1 MTDSKK
7 FTVQWGGKD
16 LTIEVGKFANQAG
29 GSCTVQYGDTVV
41 LATACMSESV
51 RDGLDFFPLQ
61 VEYEERFYAAGRIK
75 GSRFMKKE
83 GRPTDEAI
91 LVARYIDRAIR
102 PLFDD
107 RMRNE
112 IQVIVTCLQFDGEN
126 DPDIIGLIGASCA
139 LHMSNIPWEGPIAD
153 IRIGQIGGEWVIN
166 PSYEA
171 RAKSALDLSF
181 AGTPEKVIMV
191 EAGCDQV
198 AEDTVLEAYT
208 FGSKHLAAPIKLI
221 EDVRAAVGKPK
232 RDMVTPKN
240 DEEKKKAE
248 RRAEVEAIA
257 RPFALTLVKELFFGT
272 PRATKTERALQ
283 KSELKKRVEKHLVEQ
298 GIEGADVKYG
308 TAICEDVLEGEVS
321 RMILD
326 EGKRVDGRSITE
338 IRELVAEVGLFK
350 RLHGSGHFKRGET
363 QVLSTV
369 TLGAPGDIQTLDSME
384 YQGTK
389 QYFHHY
395 NFPPYSVG
403 ECKPMRGPGRREIG
417 HGALAEKALQ
427 PMLPGKEAFPYTV
440 RVVSEV
446 LGSNGSSSMG
456 STCGSTLALMDA
468 GVPIKA
474 PVAGMAMGIATDAS
488 GRWKVITDLQDLE
501 DGEGG
506 MDFKIAGSRTGITAI
521 QMDTKTK
528 GITREIVAQTL
539 KQAYEARI
547 QILDVMAAA
556 IAEPRKELSEFAPR
570 IITLRI
576 DPESI
581 GSVIGPGGKTI
592 NEIITT
598 TGVGSIDIEDD
609 GLVMITSVNAEAAQ
623 KAYDW
628 VRNLTRKAEVGE
640 TFSGKVTRL
649 MEFGAFVE
657 FLPKQEGLVHVSEL
671 APWRVAKVGDI
682 VKVGDSVQVKVTE
695 VDSLGRINLSM
706 KQAPGNVYPEKPPE
720 SAQAFAPRPA
730 AGGKP
735 PFRGPRN
742 DS

>member
-1 MTDSKK
+1 MPDSKK

-16 LTIEVGKFANQAG
+16 LIIETGVFANQAN

-51 RDGLDFFPLQ
+51 REGLDFFPLQ

-112 IQVIVTCLQFDGEN
+112 IQVVVTCLQFDGEN
-126 DPDIIGLIGASCA
+126 DPDIIGLIAASCA
-139 LHMSNIPWEGPIAD
+139 LHVSDIPWDGPIAD

-171 RAKSALDLSF
+171 RKKSVLDLSF
-181 AGTPEKVIMV
+181 AGTADTVIMI

-198 AEDTVLEAYT
+198 PEAT
-208 FGSKHLAAPIKLI
+208 ALDAFAFGAKHIGAPVKLI
-221 EDVRAAVGKPK
+221 EDARAAIGKKK

-240 DEEKKKAE
+240 EDEKAKAE
-248 RRAEVEAIA
+248 KREKIQAMA
-257 RPFALTLVKELFFGT
+257 RPFLAKAVNELFFST
-272 PRATKTERALQ
+272 PQATKVERAKQ
-283 KSELKKRVEKHLVEQ
+283 KSELKKRCEAFLLA
-298 GIEGADVKYG
+298 EGVDAADVKLG
-308 TAICEDVLEGEVS
+308 TSIAEEVLEAEVS
-321 RMILD
+321 RKILEED
-326 EGKRVDGRSITE
+326 ARVDGRGITQ
-338 IRELVAEVGLFK
+338 IRPLFSDVGIFK
-350 RLHGSGHFKRGET
+350 RLHGSAHFKRGET
-363 QVLSTV
+363 QILSTV

-417 HGALAEKALQ
+417 HGALAEKAIL
-427 PMLPGKEAFPYTV
+427 PMLPEKEQFPYTI

-456 STCGSTLALMDA
+456 STCGSSLALMDA

-474 PVAGMAMGIATDAS
+474 AVAGIAMGLATDAS

-501 DGEGG
+501 DGAGG
-506 MDFKIAGSRTGITAI
+506 MDFKVAGSRTGITAI

-528 GITREIVAQTL
+528 GIGHDVIAQTFT
-539 KQAYEARI
+539 QAFAARME
-547 QILDVMAAA
+547 ILDVMDKA
-556 IAEPRKELSEFAPR
+556 IAAPRADLSPFAPR

-581 GSVIGPGGKTI
+581 GAVIGPGGKMI
-592 NEIITT
+592 NEIIAT

-609 GLVMITSVNAEAAQ
+609 GLVMITSVDSAAAQ

-640 TFSGKVTRL
+640 IFTGKVTRL

-657 FLPKQEGLVHVSEL
+657 FLPKQEGLVHISEM

-682 VKVGDSVQVKVTE
+682 VKVGDEVHVKVSE
-695 VDSLGRINLSM
+695 IDNLGRINLSM
-706 KQAPGNVYPEKPPE
+706 KQAPGNVYPEKPAE
-720 SAQAFAPRPA
+720 SAQGG
-730 AGGKP
+730 AGGAKP
-735 PFRGPRN
+735 PFRGPRR
-742 DS
+742 D

>member
-1 MTDSKK
+1 MSDSQK

-16 LTIEVGKFANQAG
+16 LIIETGTFANQAN

-41 LATACMSESV
+41 LASACMSESV
-51 RDGLDFFPLQ
+51 REGLEFFPLQ

-112 IQVIVTCLQFDGEN
+112 IQVVVTCLQFDGEN
-126 DPDIIGLIGASCA
+126 DPDIIGLIAASCA
-139 LHMSNIPWEGPIAD
+139 LHLSDIPWDGPIAD

-171 RAKSALDLSF
+171 RKKSALDLSF
-181 AGTPEKVIMV
+181 AGTHDKIIMI

-198 AEDTVLEAYT
+198 TEAT
-208 FGSKHLAAPIKLI
+208 ALDAFAFGSKHLAAPVKLI
-221 EDVRAAVGKPK
+221 EEVRAAFGKTK
-232 RDMVTPKN
+232 RDMVTAKTA
-240 DEEKKKAE
+240 EGVEKAAKAE
-248 RRAEVEAIA
+248 KIQAIA
-257 RPFALTLVKELFFGT
+257 RPFLAKTVNELFFAT
-272 PRATKTERALQ
+272 PQATKVERARQ
-283 KSELKKRVEKHLVEQ
+283 KGELKKRCEAFLLEQ
-298 GIEGADVKYG
+298 GIEAADTKLG
-308 TAICEDVLEGEVS
+308 TSIAEEVLEAEVS
-321 RMILD
+321 RKILD
-326 EGKRVDGRSITE
+326 ENARVDGRSITQ
-338 IRELVAEVGLFK
+338 IRPLFSDVGLFK
-350 RLHGSGHFKRGET
+350 RLHGSAHFKRGET
-363 QVLSTV
+363 QILSTV

-417 HGALAEKALQ
+417 HGALAEKAIL
-427 PMLPGKEAFPYTV
+427 PMLPEKEQFPYTI

-456 STCGSTLALMDA
+456 STCGSSLALMDA

-474 PVAGMAMGIATDAS
+474 AVAGIAMGLATDET

-501 DGEGG
+501 DGAGG
-506 MDFKIAGSRTGITAI
+506 MDFKVAGSRAGITAI

-528 GITREIVAQTL
+528 GVGHDVIAQTL
-539 KQAYEARI
+539 KQAFDARME
-547 QILDVMAAA
+547 ILNVMDRA
-556 IAEPRKELSEFAPR
+556 IAAPRTDLSPFAPR

-592 NEIITT
+592 NEIIAV

-609 GLVMITSVNAEAAQ
+609 GLVMITSVDSEAAQ

-640 TFSGKVTRL
+640 TFKGKVTRL

-657 FLPKQEGLVHVSEL
+657 FLPKQEGLVHVSEM

-682 VKVGDSVQVKVTE
+682 VKVGDEVRVKVTE
-695 VDSLGRINLSM
+695 IDNLGRINLSM
-706 KQAPGNVYPEKPPE
+706 KQAPGNVYPEKPAE
-720 SAQAFAPRPA
+720 SVA
-730 AGGKP
+730 AAGKP